1 MKPIIAVLCPMPM
14 EFEAVEKAFG
24 KLGEPLE
31 TVFEEKKID
40 FENLDIILARCGVG
54 KTLAAA
60 KTQKIIQMYEP
71 DHIFVC
77 GVAGA
82 VSEELNVFDVFVPG
96 RIVHGDIRF
105 GDVYNPTDVTESG
118 LPLFEGK
125 PGFSQTAYLPE
136 RLNAPYKSGTL
147 ATIDFFAEEKEK
159 TFLEEK
165 FNAACIDMESA
176 AVAQI
181 ATLWNIPVTVIR
193 TVSDSR
199 KHTFGDFET
208 NAPKACDIAAQALM
222 TLLRKI

>member
-24 KLGEPLE
+24 KLGETLE

-40 FENLDIILARCGVG
+40 FENLDVILARCGVG

-82 VSEELNVFDVFVPG
+82 VSEDLNVFDVFVPS

-105 GDVYNPTDVTESG
+105 GDVYNPTDVTESS
-118 LPLFEGK
+118 LPLFAGK
-125 PGFSQTAYLPE
+125 PGYSASAFLPE

-147 ATIDFFAEEKEK
+147 ATLDFFAEEAEK
-159 TFLEEK
+159 DFLEEK

-181 ATLWNIPVTVIR
+181 AALWNIPVTVIR
-193 TVSDSR
+193 AVSDNR
-199 KHTFGDFET
+199 KHTIGDFET
-208 NAPKACDIAAQALM
+208 NAPKACETAAQAL
-222 TLLRKI
+222 TVLLKKI

>member
-24 KLGEPLE
+24 KLGESLE
-31 TVFEEKKID
+31 TVFEEKRID
-40 FENLDIILARCGVG
+40 FEDLDIILARCGVG

-82 VSEELNVFDVFVPG
+82 VSEELNVFDVFVPN

-118 LPLFEGK
+118 LSLFAGK
-125 PGFSQTAYLPE
+125 PGFSASAFLPE
-136 RLNAPYKSGTL
+136 RLNAPYQSGTL
-147 ATIDFFAEEKEK
+147 ATIDSFAEEKEK
-159 TFLEEK
+159 IFLEEK

-181 ATLWNIPVTVIR
+181 AALWNIPFTVIR
-193 TVSDSR
+193 AISDNR
-199 KHTFGDFET
+199 KHTEGDFET
-208 NAPKACDIAAQALM
+208 NAPKACGIAAQAL
-222 TLLRKI
+222 TALLKKI

>member
-14 EFEAVEKAFG
+14 EFDAVEKAFG

-31 TVFEEKKID
+31 NVFEEKKID
-40 FENLDIILARCGVG
+40 FENLDIVLARCGVG

-82 VSEELNVFDVFVPG
+82 IAADLNVFDVIVPD

-118 LPLFEGK
+118 VSLFIGK
-125 PGFSQTAYLPE
+125 PGFSSAAFLAD
-136 RLNAPYKSGTL
+136 RLNAPYRSGTL
-147 ATIDFFAEEKEK
+147 ATIDSFAEENEKTRLEK
-159 TFLEEK
+159 TF
-165 FNAACIDMESA
+165 NAVCIDMESA

-181 ATLWNIPVTVIR
+181 ATLWNIPFTVVR
-193 TVSDSR
+193 AVSDSR
-199 KHTFGDFET
+199 QQTEGDFET
-208 NAPKACDIAAQALM
+208 NAPKACETAALALIS
-222 TLLRKI
+222 LLRKI

>member
-125 PGFSQTAYLPE
+125 PGFHR
-136 RLNAPYKSGTL
+136 RLICRNG
-147 ATIDFFAEEKEK
+147 
-159 TFLEEK
+159 
-165 FNAACIDMESA
+165 
-176 AVAQI
+176 
-181 ATLWNIPVTVIR
+181 
-193 TVSDSR
+193 
-199 KHTFGDFET
+199 
-208 NAPKACDIAAQALM
+208 
-222 TLLRKI
+222 

>member
-82 VSEELNVFDVFVPG
+82 VSEELNVFDVFCSRPHRSRRHSVRRRLQSDG
-96 RIVHGDIRF
+96 RNGIR
-105 GDVYNPTDVTESG
+105 
-118 LPLFEGK
+118 
-125 PGFSQTAYLPE
+125 
-136 RLNAPYKSGTL
+136 L
-147 ATIDFFAEEKEK
+147 AFI
-159 TFLEEK
+159 
-165 FNAACIDMESA
+165 
-176 AVAQI
+176 
-181 ATLWNIPVTVIR
+181 
-193 TVSDSR
+193 
-199 KHTFGDFET
+199 
-208 NAPKACDIAAQALM
+208 
-222 TLLRKI
+222 